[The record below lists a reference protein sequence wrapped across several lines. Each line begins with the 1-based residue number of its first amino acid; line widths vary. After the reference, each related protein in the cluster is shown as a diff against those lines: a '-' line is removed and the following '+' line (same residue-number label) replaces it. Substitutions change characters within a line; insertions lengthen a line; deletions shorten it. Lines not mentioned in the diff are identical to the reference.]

1 MSHLKIRPTGRQG
14 LVTRVTPESAGWTYV
29 GFELHRLEAGAN
41 VFNKYGN
48 GFVRYLTDDFDINGT
63 KRENLDLGGELNLGK
78 RYGVSFYGQRDLS
91 QDSWVI
97 RDVGVFYRDDC
108 LRVDVI
114 YRRED
119 TIIGRLLPSE
129 SVSVRLTLATLGG
142 SFNGR

>member
-1 MSHLKIRPTGRQG
+1 MF
-14 LVTRVTPESAGWTYV
+14 TRARLDSES
-29 GFELHRLEAGAN
+29 FDIHRLEAGAN
-41 VFNKYGN
+41 ASLKYGN
-48 GFVRYLTDDFDINGT
+48 GFVRYLTDDFDINGI
-63 KRENLDLGGELNLGK
+63 KRENLDLGGEVYIGK
-78 RYGVSFYGQRDLS
+78 SYGVSLYGNRDLRR
-91 QDSWVI
+91 DAWVI

-119 TIIGRLLPSE
+119 TIIGRLQPSE